1 MPRRLLLLA
10 LLLTCCRLGAQ
21 DLNSVRELKQLW
33 KYDEA
38 IASLTQMLEEQGPQ
52 PVLLEELADCY
63 YQNGNV
69 AGALDL
75 YTQLDE
81 IQPDKLL
88 YKLRLMGLLN
98 RGQQYAAV
106 ITIGRSV
113 LQRDSIAQVAVMVG
127 DAFNKLERR
136 DSAEWYYRR
145 VLARRPHNESVLN
158 KLSNILLGQERFGE
172 VRVLAED
179 FLAEEPDNLTILPI
193 AGLSYY
199 FLEEYNKAYDTF
211 EKANRLGDD
220 SYAVHYYLGKC
231 AQKFGIRDAEERE
244 FTLAW
249 ERDSTDVS
257 VALTIARAKADL
269 NRPDWETWYGKALDM
284 LLPSP
289 KLLETTGS
297 AYQNYAH
304 SAYMKGRFD
313 SCIELYK
320 KVLEYRPKY
329 YAAYYMIAQC
339 YEYKYDYQ
347 NALNWFKKAQKVFAE
362 GTRGREIADAGAER
376 VQAELFMIGD

>member
-1 MPRRLLLLA
+1 MRKPLLLLPLFFFSC
-10 LLLTCCRLGAQ
+10 LLNAQ
-21 DLNSVRELKQLW
+21 DLSAVKELKQLW

-38 IASLTQMLEEQGPQ
+38 TAAVSAMIAEQGPR
-52 PVLLEELADCY
+52 PELLEELADCH
-63 YQNGNV
+63 YQSGNI

-75 YTQLDE
+75 YTELSE
-81 IQPDKLL
+81 LLPDKVL
-88 YKLRLMGLLN
+88 YKLRLMSLLN
-98 RGQQYAAV
+98 RGQQYNAV
-106 ITIGRSV
+106 IGIGRDV

-193 AGLSYY
+193 AGVAY
-199 FLEEYNKAYDTF
+199 FALENYNKAYSTF
-211 EKANRLGDD
+211 EKVNALGDD

-231 AQKFGIRDAEERE
+231 AQKFGIKDAEERE

-249 ERDSTDVS
+249 ERDSTDVG
-257 VALTIARAKADL
+257 VALTVARLKGDRHA
-269 NRPDWETWYGKALDM
+269 PDWESWYQRALNM

-289 KLLETTGS
+289 KLLETTGA
-297 AYQNYAH
+297 AYQGYAF
-304 SAYMKGRFD
+304 SSFNNERFD
-313 SCIELYK
+313 LCIQMYK
-320 KVLEYRPKY
+320 KTLEYKPKY

-339 YEYKYDYQ
+339 YEYKYEYKTALSWYQ
-347 NALNWFKKAQKVFAE
+347 KAQKVFAPNSK
-362 GTRGREIADAGAER
+362 GREIADAGVAR

>member
-1 MPRRLLLLA
+1 MMFF
-10 LLLTCCRLGAQ
+10 TSI
-21 DLNSVRELKQLW
+21 D
-33 KYDEA
+33 
-38 IASLTQMLEEQGPQ
+38 
-52 PVLLEELADCY
+52 
-63 YQNGNV
+63 QNGNV

-193 AGLSYY
+193 AGFSYY
-199 FLEEYNKAYDTF
+199 ALEDYNKAYDTF
-211 EKANRLGDD
+211 EKANQLGDD

-231 AQKFGIRDAEERE
+231 AQKFGIKDAEERE
-244 FTLAW
+244 FCLAW
-249 ERDSTDVS
+249 ERDSTDVG
-257 VALTIARAKADL
+257 VALTIAKVKAE
-269 NRPDWETWYGKALDM
+269 RSKPDWEAWYEKALGM

-289 KLLETTGS
+289 KLLETTAA

-304 SAYMKGRFD
+304 SAYTRGRFD
-313 SCIELYK
+313 RSIEMYE
-320 KVLEYRPKY
+320 KVLEYNPKY
-329 YAAYYMIAQC
+329 YAAYYTIAMC
-339 YEYKYDYQ
+339 YEYRKDYK
-347 NALNWFKKAQKVFAE
+347 NALTWFKKAQKVYAE
-362 GTRGREIADAGAER
+362 GTRGREIADSGAAR
-376 VQAELFMIGD
+376 VQEELFMLEK

>member
-1 MPRRLLLLA
+1 MRLRLLTAA
-10 LLLTCCRLGAQ
+10 LLFSCCLLGAQ
-21 DLNSVRELKQLW
+21 DLTAVRELKQLW

-38 IASLTQMLEEQGPQ
+38 IASLTQMMAEQGPQ

-193 AGLSYY
+193 AGLCYY

>member
-1 MPRRLLLLA
+1 MRLRLLPLA
-10 LLLTCCRLGAQ
+10 LLFSCFLLGAQ
-21 DLNSVRELKQLW
+21 DLTAVRELKQLW
-33 KYDEA
+33 KFDEA
-38 IASLTQMLEEQGPQ
+38 IASLTQMMAEQGPQ

-75 YTQLDE
+75 YSQLDE

-88 YKLRLMGLLN
+88 YKLRLMSLLN
-98 RGQQYAAV
+98 RGQQHAAV

-113 LQRDSIAQVAVMVG
+113 LQRDSIPQVAVMVG

-347 NALNWFKKAQKVFAE
+347 NALNWFKKAQKVLPE

-376 VQAELFMIGD
+376 VQAELFMIGN